1 MRPRRAKP
9 LRQPAGCRKCREVL
23 KQELIY
29 LPFFCF
35 RALYSGVIKKKTVI
49 IGVDAVKGRVTR
61 FEPGLLQEL
70 EEGGSWNGL
79 MELGEAKRI
88 AEQEARWPQGI
99 FSSLRLSELSYM
111 FPLLYPFWVL
121 YLKGRGGYR
130 FEVFDAITGRRET
143 PFASEIVAELI
154 VKEADF
160 S

>member
-9 LRQPAGCRKCREVL
+9 LREPAGCRKCREVL
-23 KQELIY
+23 KRELMY

-35 RALYSGVIKKKTVI
+35 RALYSGLIKKKTVI
-49 IGVDAVKGRVTR
+49 IGVDAVKGRITR
-61 FEPGLLQEL
+61 FEPSLLQVL

-79 MELGEAKRI
+79 MRLEEAERI
-88 AEQEARWPQGI
+88 ALQEARWPQGI
-99 FSSLRLSELSYM
+99 FSSLRLRQLSYM

-121 YLKGRGGYR
+121 YLKGRRGYR

-154 VKEADF
+154 VKGENF